1 MYQSLVKQYKYIN
14 QSMRWLIPS
23 DFPSCFFSFLSTA
36 DSKKEEDFYPR
47 TALTKQG
54 LSININRYVHHWSL
68 CYPNVKPT
76 HLQYKPIIMVWLCL
90 VVIGVHAL
98 VCIWK
103 NIYLIKIQMI
113 NDKALNLYMK
123 ISNVYEKLFI
133 CLIDISINIFY
144 KHFSSAFLL
153 YVT

>member
-1 MYQSLVKQYKYIN
+1 
-14 QSMRWLIPS
+14 MRWLIPS

-54 LSININRYVHHWSL
+54 LHININRYVHHWSL

-98 VCIWK
+98 ACTWK
-103 NIYLIKIQMI
+103 NPYLIMI
-113 NDKALNLYMK
+113 EKLNDKLIMCMKSFLFVWLIILLISFTMISPGPFLYM
-123 ISNVYEKLFI
+123 
-133 CLIDISINIFY
+133 
-144 KHFSSAFLL
+144 
-153 YVT
+153 